1 MRAGLAALRRARKR
15 SGRRGSAALSAFS
28 AAACLA
34 ALLAACGPVT
44 SAVSGGAPAPAHSG
58 NTVTYALR
66 PGGQASYIWPYIS
79 SDNGAAF
86 TVYNVNDFQY
96 LMYRPLYW
104 FGQRTSPY
112 LNPELS
118 LAKPPTYNGSE
129 VKIQLKQNYKWSN
142 GDPVVARDVV
152 FFMNMMLAE
161 AHTASAAYNCNGIT
175 RPCKFWA
182 ATTGNGLPG
191 DISDVRVESKYVV
204 TMHINTPKF
213 SHAWFTNNELS
224 QITPMP
230 LTWDQ
235 TASGPGH
242 CATSISACDAVYD
255 YLNSKAHVVSSYG
268 SSPLWQV
275 VDGPWR
281 VKSLDSSTG
290 KLTMTFNNAY
300 SGPVSK
306 NHITTLVE
314 MPYTTE
320 QAEYNVLQDP
330 TANQTIDV
338 GYLPTV
344 DAPVPPAGALVGP
357 NPRSLTNYTLG
368 VLYPWELSYATYNY
382 NNNTG
387 QGAILK
393 QLYFRDAFQRLVD
406 QEGVING
413 PLHGYGKPNF
423 GPVGAY
429 PVTTYLWPALAK
441 KGDPWTL
448 NIPYAKKELE
458 LHGWQPPNSGN
469 GPDTCQRPGSGA
481 GQCGA
486 GVRAGM
492 PLTFTLAYASGVDWM
507 ESAARELVSNAALA
521 GIQITLQPDTFS
533 NVVGEVFTPS
543 GKNYRKWQLAQ
554 WGSWGY
560 SPDYLPTGDTLFEPS
575 SPNDGGGYND
585 PGNNALITDTL
596 KASTT
601 KQFNAAMYAWQQY
614 LAPRLPVIYEP
625 NYPTLLETINGL
637 SIGPQNSALTITPE
651 MWYYRK

>member
-1 MRAGLAALRRARKR
+1 MRRARKR
-15 SGRRGSAALSAFS
+15 SSRRGNAALSAFS

-44 SAVSGGAPAPAHSG
+44 NAVPGGAPVRAGSG

-79 SDNGAAF
+79 ADNGGAF

-104 FGQRTSPY
+104 FGRGTSPY

-118 LAKPPTYNGSE
+118 LAKPPTYNGNE
-129 VKIQLKQNYKWSN
+129 VKIQLKPNYKWSN

-161 AHTASAAYNCNGIT
+161 AHTASASYNCGAPPKFL
-175 RPCKFWA
+175 PCKFWA

-191 DISDVRVESKYVV
+191 DISDVRVASKYVV
-204 TMHINTPKF
+204 TMRINTSNF
-213 SHAWFTNNELS
+213 SHAWFTDNELS

-242 CATSISACDAVYD
+242 CATSISACDAVYN
-255 YLNSKAHVVSSYG
+255 YLNSKAHDVASYG
-268 SSPLWQV
+268 SSPLWRV

-281 VKSLDSSTG
+281 VKSLDPSSG
-290 KLTMTFNNAY
+290 KLTLTFNDSY

-314 MPYTTE
+314 IPSTTE

-330 TANQTIDV
+330 TAAQTIDL

-344 DAPVPPAGALVGP
+344 DAPVPAAGALVGP
-357 NPRSLTNYTLG
+357 NPRSLPNYTLSA
-368 VLYPWELSYATYNY
+368 VYPWELSYAAYNF
-382 NNNTG
+382 NNITG
-387 QGAILK
+387 QGAIFK
-393 QLYFRDAFQRLVD
+393 QQYFRDAFQRLVD

-423 GPVGAY
+423 GPVGGY
-429 PVTTYLWPALAK
+429 PVTTYLSPALAK
-441 KGDPWTL
+441 TGDTWTL
-448 NIPYAKKELE
+448 NIPKAKSELAN
-458 LHGWQPPNSGN
+458 HGWQEHAN
-469 GPDTCQRPGSGA
+469 GPDTCQHPGSGPA
-481 GQCGA
+481 QCGT
-486 GVRAGM
+486 GVRAGI
-492 PLTFTLAYASGVDWM
+492 PLTFTLAYAAGVDWM

-521 GIQITLQPDTFS
+521 GIQIKLQPDTFS

-543 GKNYRKWQLAQ
+543 DKNYRTWQLAQ
-554 WGSWGY
+554 WGSWTY
-560 SPDYLPTGDTLFEPS
+560 SPDYLPTGDTLFDPT
-575 SPNDGGGYND
+575 SPNDAGGYND
-585 PGNNALITDTL
+585 PVNNSLIADTL
-596 KASTT
+596 RASTP
-601 KQFNAAMYAWQQY
+601 KQFLDAMWTWQEK
-614 LAPRLPVIYEP
+614 LAPKLPVVWEP